1 MIANAYFKLILMSW
15 SVINC
20 PISKLIIINKIDALC
35 LLIDRPHRSIT
46 SKLIHLTSP
55 RFTTIVP
62 TSRCIFPFL
71 GMLHL
76 NDLIILDLP
85 SAVSPHHNLSQAP
98 PLPIVIA
105 IIIRT
110 VILHNLLLLLV
121 IHIITLIV
129 DVILILVVKE
139 VVTFRLLWIGTLLVF
154 KCMLRTMLRTEI
166 VELRGLVD
174 VHR

>member
-1 MIANAYFKLILMSW
+1 MSW

-20 PISKLIIINKIDALC
+20 PISKLIIINKIYALC

-55 RFTTIVP
+55 RFTIIP

-76 NDLIILDLP
+76 NHLIILDLP
-85 SAVSPHHNLSQAP
+85 SSVSPHHNLSQAP

-105 IIIRT
+105 IIVRT

-121 IHIITLIV
+121 IHIVTLIV
-129 DVILILVVKE
+129 NVILILVVKE
-139 VVTFRLLWIGTLLVF
+139 VVTFRLLWIGTLLIF

-174 VHR
+174 IHRQRI